1 MYFSFFLVIFSQ
13 KTGKNFSEIFE
24 ISVKAK
30 GQIQS
35 KQVSILPHS
44 TGVCMWTLYLSFYQ
58 YLSLNRIMQ
67 EGKERDR
74 D

>member
-35 KQVSILPHS
+35 KQVSILPNS
-44 TGVCMWTLYLSFYQ
+44 TGVCMWTLCLSFYQ